1 MKENYHS
8 KGFTLIELLVVIAII
23 AILAAILFP
32 VFSRA
37 RAKAYQTSCT
47 SNQRQIAATVQMY
60 AQDHDETMPTTTDVW
75 SSLKLDPGVLLDP
88 AESTTKGSNTYG
100 YFETNGGVAL
110 GTLGS
115 PDKVMLTAD
124 WNIRAKSLYPNILHE
139 PYDISYRHP
148 NSMYVAS
155 FADGHVETT
164 TALGNFA
171 YIPSGYSLSLDASAA
186 NTVYKTGGLPAADG
200 DEVTLWLSTTGG
212 TNNLFR
218 PSTGQGTW
226 WSAGP
231 TYRATGGPTGGP
243 VLQFNSGD
251 ASMATGSVLTVDTTP
266 SVGINICSAILVIKP
281 GNSDGSEN
289 TLMCGYGSTGGDGEL
304 LTTGSTNPLP
314 LYLHFNNSSSP
325 TTQINKKIGTY
336 DTSKYQIIG
345 FSVDNLFSNPSDTA
359 FAINAGTRYS
369 NLKGTAPTAPLS
381 FQVNVF
387 GGMQTYGRHFNGNVA
402 EIIAYSS
409 KTLTEYEMRAA
420 IQYLKN
426 KYKL

>member
-124 WNIRAKSLYPNILHE
+124 WNIRAKSLYLNILHE
-139 PYDISYRHP
+139 PNDISYRHP
-148 NSMYVAS
+148 NNMYVAS

-164 TALGNFA
+164 IALGNFA

-186 NTVYKTGGLPAADG
+186 NTVYNTSSTPATDG
-200 DEVTLWLSTTGG
+200 QEVGLWLSTIGG

-243 VLQFNSGD
+243 VLQFTNAGD
-251 ASMATGSVLTVDTTP
+251 GDTTKTGSVLSINSTPTQTVD
-266 SVGINICSAILVIKP
+266 IRSAIFVFKP
-281 GNSDGSEN
+281 GTSDGSEN
-289 TLMCGYGSTGGDGEL
+289 ALVTGSDATYGEL
-304 LTTGSTNPLP
+304 CTSGTTSPLN
-314 LYLHFNNSSSP
+314 LYLRYADGGP
-325 TTQINKKIGTY
+325 TFRAQNKIGTI
-336 DTSKYQIIG
+336 DTSKYQIVG
-345 FSVDNLFSNPSDTA
+345 FSIDNLFGNPNDSA
-359 FAINAGTRYS
+359 FAINNSTQYEI
-369 NLKGTAPTAPLS
+369 PTVTVPLS
-381 FQVNVF
+381 FKFQII
-387 GGMQTYGRHFNGNVA
+387 GGMYNYGRHFNGNIV

-409 KTLTEYEMRAA
+409 KTLTEYEMKAA